1 MKRIDIDAILADPVM
16 RKRLEEAFE
25 RSIKSVPPDE
35 TYVVDPRAKLAEMQA
50 ARRRGLARW
59 AGVSAKDR
67 SRQMKALRRKG
78 GGMPRST
85 KPRCFCGRY
94 TIDTATTRR
103 FDCCKRAG
111 LYPARHA

>member
-1 MKRIDIDAILADPVM
+1 MNKHIDIEAILADPVQ
-16 RKRLEEAFE
+16 RRRLEEALARHNVLADQYE
-25 RSIKSVPPDE
+25 EVISPQ
-35 TYVVDPRAKLAEMQA
+35 AKLAEMQA